1 MDFQSGAIPITN
13 GGAFMAETLSNGKT
27 CLEFQD
33 LERLVAVIERALAM
47 DESEVVRMRD
57 TVRDYND
64 QFLVP
69 KAFAE
74 RLRQSDCGKILVNAE
89 ENSAPLVFPDFS
101 RLTKLN
107 T

>member
-1 MDFQSGAIPITN
+1 
-13 GGAFMAETLSNGKT
+13 MAEPLSNGKT

-47 DESEVVRMRD
+47 DEREVGRMRSS
-57 TVRDYND
+57 VRDYYD
-64 QFLVP
+64 RFLDS

-74 RLRQSDCGKILVNAE
+74 TFVRSKSRRILVNAE

>member
-1 MDFQSGAIPITN
+1 
-13 GGAFMAETLSNGKT
+13 MAEPLKDGET
-27 CLEFQD
+27 CLEFED
-33 LERLVAVIERALAM
+33 EEDFVSVIERALAM
-47 DESEVVRMRD
+47 DEREVGRMRSS
-57 TVRDYND
+57 VRDYYD
-64 QFLVP
+64 RFLDS

-74 RLRQSDCGKILVNAE
+74 TFVRSKSRRILVNAE

>member
-1 MDFQSGAIPITN
+1 
-13 GGAFMAETLSNGKT
+13 MAELLSNGKT

-47 DESEVVRMRD
+47 DEREVGRMRSS
-57 TVRDYND
+57 VRDYYD

-74 RLRQSDCGKILVNAE
+74 RLRQSDCGKIFVNAE
-89 ENSAPLVFPDFS
+89 ENSVPLVFPDFS
-101 RLTKLN
+101 RLMKLN

>member
-1 MDFQSGAIPITN
+1 
-13 GGAFMAETLSNGKT
+13 MAEPLSNGKT

-47 DESEVVRMRD
+47 DECEVVRMRD
-57 TVRDYND
+57 TVRDYYD
-64 QFLVP
+64 QFLDP

-74 RLRQSDCGKILVNAE
+74 TFVRSKSRRILVNAE
-89 ENSAPLVFPDFS
+89 EKSVPLIFPDFS
-101 RLTKLN
+101 RFTKLN